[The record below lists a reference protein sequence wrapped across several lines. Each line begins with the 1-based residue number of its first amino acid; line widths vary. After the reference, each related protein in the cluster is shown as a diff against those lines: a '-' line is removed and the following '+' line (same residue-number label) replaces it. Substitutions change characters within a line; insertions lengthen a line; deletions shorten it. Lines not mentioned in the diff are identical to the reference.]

1 MIVMSSSPLPARPR
15 WRTALR
21 VSLPVGLGYLPVGI
35 AFGVLAV
42 EAGLPLWVAV
52 AMSVLVYAGALQF
65 AAIPLLAAGAGLA
78 AIGLTALLINLR
90 HLLYALPLLRDLPRR
105 RAGRLY
111 TLAALTDETYS
122 LATAMPADERA
133 RLLLP
138 VAAVNQAWWV
148 LGTLMGAWLGPV
160 IGSRVPNLDFALP
173 CLFLIL
179 AIEQYR
185 VSRRA
190 FPLVAGVVVTLTARW
205 LLPPEHGLLGAL
217 LLALLWL
224 GWQALQEAGR
234 EADTQNGA
242 TR

>member
-1 MIVMSSSPLPARPR
+1 MPPR

-21 VSLPVGLGYLPVGI
+21 ASLPVGLGYLPVGV

-42 EAGLPLWVAV
+42 EAGLPVWVALL
-52 AMSVLVYAGALQF
+52 MSVLVYAGALQF
-65 AAIPLLAAGAGLA
+65 AAIPLLAAGAGLPA
-78 AIGLTALLINLR
+78 VGLTALLINLR

-105 RAGRLY
+105 RAARLY

-122 LATAMPADERA
+122 LATAMSPAQRA

-148 LGTLMGAWLGPV
+148 LGTLVGALLGPA

-185 VSRRA
+185 ASRQA
-190 FPLVAGVVVTLTARW
+190 FPLVAGVVVTAVARAV
-205 LLPPEHGLLGAL
+205 LPDAHGLLGAL

-224 GWQALQEAGR
+224 GWQARRDARHAGHA
-234 EADTQNGA
+234 EEGDA
-242 TR
+242 

>member
-1 MIVMSSSPLPARPR
+1 MSSSVSSSAVR
-15 WRTALR
+15 WRQALR
-21 VSLPVGLGYLPVGI
+21 ASLPVGLGYLPVGI

-42 EAGLPLWVAV
+42 EAGLPVWLAL
-52 AMSVLVYAGALQF
+52 AMSVFVYAGALQF
-65 AAIPLLAAGAGLA
+65 AAIPMLAGGAGLLTV
-78 AIGLTALLINLR
+78 GLTALLINLR

-105 RAGRLY
+105 RAARLY

-122 LATAMPADERA
+122 LATAMPSADRA
-133 RLLLP
+133 RMLLP

-148 LGTLMGAWLGPV
+148 LGTLIGALLGPA

-185 VSRRA
+185 ASRRV
-190 FPLVAGVVVTLTARW
+190 FPLLAGVLVTVIAKLF
-205 LLPPEHGLLGAL
+205 LPAAHGLIGAL

-224 GWQALQEAGR
+224 GWQAR
-234 EADTQNGA
+234 RDADQAHAPHPPSGDA
-242 TR
+242 P